1 MSMVAWNKKEKRT
14 IYILAT
20 SMTNNI
26 KNRGQQERC
35 RYSPIFLICTNV
47 FLKPNTFEK
56 NGNFSKVTNNWQ
68 EKQIMTINLH
78 IKAYKK
84 RELVL
89 HSTKN
94 IDKHQKFTN
103 TNSLLSGAATRF
115 LVDRLSSD
123 LHCWRPSIVRG
134 RLACH
139 PVNIRMIKKKDK
151 ERENISYNISLK
163 SENTIWEILS

>member
-1 MSMVAWNKKEKRT
+1 M
-14 IYILAT
+14 
-20 SMTNNI
+20 
-26 KNRGQQERC
+26 
-35 RYSPIFLICTNV
+35 F

-123 LHCWRPSIVRG
+123 LHCWRPSIVRR

-139 PVNIRMIKKKDK
+139 PVNIRMIRKRTKKEKIFPTTTSPWNQRIQYEK
-151 ERENISYNISLK
+151 YSH
-163 SENTIWEILS
+163 NTTIFLIFILF